1 MNDSGDNI
9 ALEEQTIESEPESQ
23 VSFAGATLRL
33 DSHQDAIPIIT
44 AIQDCPN
51 LKFFNLEGNT
61 LGVEAAE
68 AISDAL
74 ASKHGLKHAILKDI
88 FTGRLKTEV
97 PPAVRS
103 LMKGIL
109 SSSARLVEI
118 DLSDNAFGPI
128 GMEALAPFLES
139 DSCEDLK
146 ILRLNNN
153 GLGIGGGKILGRAL
167 NNLKNLEVF
176 VCGRNRLEN
185 PGAKEIGASL
195 SNLDNLRHIEMPQ
208 NGINLAGIEA
218 LSEAIKQKIEILN
231 LSDNTMTIEGGR
243 IIGEAL
249 RKSKPKLKHVN
260 FSDCLLK
267 KGGFSFILEAMK
279 DTGILE
285 SLEWLDVSGNEI
297 GGEEAVDLLVKIF
310 GDPSKNFTGL
320 TLNLSSNVFG
330 EENCSYILDELND
343 KVTVILEEDEGD
355 QEEYEYPDDYL
366 EDSTDTGGPRV
377 DEISEEIREL
387 VEDEETT
394 LDQLCSAFVKIT
406 IEGFNEST
414 SSLPENVLKGSEM
427 LIKRL
432 IEKGPSYE
440 SAQSLL
446 SHLGLIK
453 SEEGYHKKTRDL
465 RGPFIALINC
475 RSHLK
480 KVQVDALQFS
490 LGRIPTATDAT
501 GKLKHK
507 LMQALFT

>member
-23 VSFAGATLRL
+23 VSFAGATLHL
-33 DSHQDAIPIIT
+33 NSHQDAIPIIT

-51 LKFFNLEGNT
+51 LKSFNLEGNT

-74 ASKHGLKHAILKDI
+74 ASKHSLTHAILKDI
-88 FTGRLKTEV
+88 FTGRLKDEV

-109 SSSARLVEI
+109 SSSARLVEL

-218 LSEAIKQKIEILN
+218 LSEAIKEKIQILN
-231 LSDNTMTIEGGR
+231 LSDNTMTTEGGR

-249 RKSKPKLKHVN
+249 RKTKPKLQQVN

-267 KGGFSFILEAMK
+267 KGGFSFILEAMN

-285 SLEWLDVSGNEI
+285 NLQWLDVSGNEI
-297 GGEEAVDLLVKIF
+297 GGEEVVDLIVNIF
-310 GDPSKNFTGL
+310 GDSSKNFTGL

-330 EENCSYILDELND
+330 EDNCSYILDELND

-377 DEISEEIREL
+377 DGSEEIREL
-387 VEDEETT
+387 VEDEATT
-394 LDQLCSAFVKIT
+394 LDELCSAFVKIT
-406 IEGFNEST
+406 TEGFNEST
-414 SSLPENVLKGSEM
+414 SSLPENVLKDSDL

-440 SAQSLL
+440 SAQALL

-465 RGPFIALINC
+465 RGPFIALTNC
-475 RSHLK
+475 RGHLK

-490 LGRIPTATDAT
+490 LGRIPTATDTT